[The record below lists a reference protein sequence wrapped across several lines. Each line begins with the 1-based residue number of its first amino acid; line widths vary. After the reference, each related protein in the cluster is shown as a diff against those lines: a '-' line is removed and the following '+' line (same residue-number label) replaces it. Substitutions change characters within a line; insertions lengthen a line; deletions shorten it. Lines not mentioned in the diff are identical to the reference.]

1 MHRRV
6 EYKSVKSEVF
16 AAALLRMLELR
27 SFEVTFERWL
37 ELGDGGRTSL
47 AACFTFANSRGSP
60 LMAERNLE
68 SWLREPSR
76 HRPPT

>member
-27 SFEVTFERWL
+27 SFEVTL
-37 ELGDGGRTSL
+37 AGACGRRTDVI
-47 AACFTFANSRGSP
+47 GS
-60 LMAERNLE
+60 MFH
-68 SWLREPSR
+68 LREFAR
-76 HRPPT
+76 FAFDG